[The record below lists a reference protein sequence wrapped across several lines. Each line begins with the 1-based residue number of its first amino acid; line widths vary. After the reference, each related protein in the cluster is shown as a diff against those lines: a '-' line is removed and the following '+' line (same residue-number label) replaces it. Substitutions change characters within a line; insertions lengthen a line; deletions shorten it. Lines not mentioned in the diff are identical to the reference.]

1 MSVYSSWLCRPTLMS
16 NWSFVQSFS
25 FSVCLQKKQTNN
37 RPVSRADPCWH
48 VHHTPQ
54 WPKKCTS
61 FFLKQLWQSWPFQN
75 LSQRCQM
82 YYDQQWWL
90 APSVPGISGVIIRT
104 SPPRPLLRT
113 TSPGPARAYLVILW
127 PLSLFGWWTDWLLL
141 KIAARADQISQ
152 HFVHRGLM
160 KVGGVTNPSSAC
172 SDTPV
177 VKVCLSG
184 WWSHCVSFRG
194 TSVATSDNTS
204 QTTSTMCN

>member
-1 MSVYSSWLCRPTLMS
+1 MFTTLHSDWRNGAFYHSDLYQLLFKAAVTELTLSKPLRDVRCIMTSSDGLLGLYLALVGS
-16 NWSFVQSFS
+16 SY
-25 FSVCLQKKQTNN
+25 
-37 RPVSRADPCWH
+37 
-48 VHHTPQ
+48 VH
-54 WPKKCTS
+54 
-61 FFLKQLWQSWPFQN
+61 
-75 LSQRCQM
+75 
-82 YYDQQWWL
+82 
-90 APSVPGISGVIIRT
+90 
-104 SPPRPLLRT
+104 PPRRPLLRT

-172 SDTPV
+172 YDTPV